1 MYRISELAKR
11 CGVNK
16 ETIRYYEKR
25 QLLPLPTRTEA
36 GYRLYSDAD
45 AKRIQF
51 IKRLQQLGFSLT
63 EIHQLLGIVD
73 QDKERCANMYE
84 FVSKKVEE
92 VQKQIKDLQRVVCV
106 LQDLQKRCPDEKTL
120 YECPIIETLVHE
132 KGDCDE
138 S

>member
-1 MYRISELAKR
+1 VYRISELAKL
-11 CGVNK
+11 CKVNK

-45 AKRIQF
+45 AKRVQF

-73 QDKERCANMYE
+73 QDKERCANMYV

-92 VQKQIKDLQRVVCV
+92 VQKQIKDLQRVVHV
-106 LQDLQKRCPDEKTL
+106 LQDLQKRCPDEKAL
-120 YECPIIETLVHE
+120 YDCPIIESLIE
-132 KGDCDE
+132 EEC
-138 S
+138 SP

>member
-25 QLLPLPTRTEA
+25 QLLPLPVRTEA
-36 GYRLYSDAD
+36 GYRLYSERD
-45 AKRIQF
+45 AKRVQF

-63 EIHQLLGIVD
+63 EIHQLLGVVD

-84 FVSKKVEE
+84 FVSKKRN
-92 VQKQIKDLQRVVCV
+92 QLQRQIKDLQRMEQV
-106 LQDLQKRCPDEKTL
+106 LQDLQNRCPSEKAL
-120 YECPIIETLVHE
+120 YECPIIDSFEE
-132 KGDCDE
+132 E
-138 S
+138 

>member
-25 QLLPLPTRTEA
+25 QLLPLPMRTEA

-45 AKRIQF
+45 AKRVQF

-73 QDKERCANMYE
+73 QDKERCANMYV

-92 VQKQIKDLQRVVCV
+92 VQKQIKDLQ
-106 LQDLQKRCPDEKTL
+106 KRCPDEKAL
-120 YECPIIETLVHE
+120 YECPMIEMLIEEEFST
-132 KGDCDE
+132 
-138 S
+138 